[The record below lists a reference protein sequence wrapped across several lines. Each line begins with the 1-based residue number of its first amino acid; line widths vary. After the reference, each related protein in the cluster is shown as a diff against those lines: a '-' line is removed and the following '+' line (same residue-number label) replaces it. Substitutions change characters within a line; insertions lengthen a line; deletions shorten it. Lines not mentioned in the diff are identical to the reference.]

1 MPVINMTGG
10 IPTGKAAFNDCVR
23 ELLSDAKPSMPNER
37 RSKVV
42 DLNRSSL
49 SKCAW
54 LLQRA
59 VLQRHF

>member
-42 DLNRSSL
+42 DLNRFSF

-54 LLQRA
+54 LL
-59 VLQRHF
+59 